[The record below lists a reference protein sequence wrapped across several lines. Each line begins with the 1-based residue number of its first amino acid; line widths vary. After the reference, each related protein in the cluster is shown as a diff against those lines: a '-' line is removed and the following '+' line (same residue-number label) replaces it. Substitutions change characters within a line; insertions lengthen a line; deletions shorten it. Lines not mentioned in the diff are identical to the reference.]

1 MFLQETHF
9 TVHGEKRWQDEL
21 KEKLFFSH
29 GPSNSYGVAI
39 SFLGNMD
46 FNEFKIILEEF

>member
-21 KEKLFFSH
+21 KKNFFSH
-29 GPSNSYGVAI
+29 MGIATLTEWLLVS
-39 SFLGNMD
+39 
-46 FNEFKIILEEF
+46 